1 MGGRG
6 SSSSSR
12 NTINATNMTDR
23 QLRDNIIRTRNEMAE
38 LAKQMEDLAYQIE
51 EAQASDRN
59 VRNTSVSSA
68 RNKYNEVSDRYNS
81 LRDSLAILESEQE
94 RRMRSG
100 QQNQS
105 SSRVFVNSYGEATR
119 RNITS
124 SSYENA
130 QRRLQREMNRRFNW

>member
-38 LAKQMEDLAYQIE
+38 LAKQTEDLAYQIE

-81 LRDSLAILESEQE
+81 IRDSLAILESEQE